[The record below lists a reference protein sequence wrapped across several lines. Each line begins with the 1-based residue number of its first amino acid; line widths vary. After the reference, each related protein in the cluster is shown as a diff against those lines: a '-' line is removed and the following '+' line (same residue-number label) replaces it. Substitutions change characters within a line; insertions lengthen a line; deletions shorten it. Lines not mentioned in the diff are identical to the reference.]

1 MNTIRNIIIVC
12 LLFSISMAFA
22 QKDTSFWNKNM
33 LEIAYKGD
41 YIGWVNIKEELNFS
55 KNDFFV
61 KNKEAL
67 DAYITN
73 ENKLIKQKGGKR

>member
-1 MNTIRNIIIVC
+1 
-12 LLFSISMAFA
+12 
-22 QKDTSFWNKNM
+22 M
-33 LEIAYKGD
+33 LEIAHKGEH
-41 YIGWVNIKEELNFS
+41 IGWVDIKEELNFS

-61 KNKEAL
+61 KNKDAL